1 MKKKILL
8 GVVALA
14 LVIGVA
20 VYVKTRPEP
29 ADTRFA
35 GAYALADGTLVVV
48 TPREGKVLRYR
59 MMNGEGAVLWPT
71 GDGEYEGG
79 PGWDRREPVVNHVKF
94 DSAGAGRPGFDWR
107 RADDKVVHARRID
120 LPERTSLFPSGDI
133 QLRGKLV
140 LPDAATHGPGPF
152 PAVVIVHGSE
162 SYSAVDYY
170 FDPYLYAANGF
181 AALAFD
187 KRGTGESQG
196 KYLQNFHVLSD
207 DVVAAVRWLRTQ
219 PGIDGNRIHLAGF
232 SQGGWIAPLAA
243 LKDGNIRSVLVG
255 YGVMVPVTGEDRW
268 GYFYALQQKGFGADA
283 VAAADRVNAVIEDI
297 SRSPPESLERARQ
310 HARCGRARNPGS
322 RACAAAIRM
331 LGTVADTQDA
341 VVDAA
346 HVSLVA
352 HAFAGR
358 HAVHR
363 PALRSGADDAQ
374 APDAEPV
381 DARRRGLERTDAVDA
396 ARAGEAAGG
405 RSAGAGPRLPRRR
418 SRHHQVREEDNGER
432 RYIGLE
438 PDYYPAQI
446 AWLRE
451 HSGS

>member
-14 LVIGVA
+14 LVIGVV

-59 MMNGEGAVLWPT
+59 MMNGEGAVLWPK

-79 PGWDRREPVVNHVKF
+79 PGWDRREPVVNQVKF

-170 FDPYLYAANGF
+170 SDPYLYAANGF

-187 KRGTGESQG
+187 KRGTGESGG

-297 SRSPPESLERARQ
+297 FDRHQNRWSELGSMLDAARSQPWFEGVR
-310 HARCGRARNPGS
+310 GS
-322 RACAAAIRM
+322 DSM
-331 LGTVADTQDA
+331 LGT
-341 VVDAA
+341 
-346 HVSLVA
+346 
-352 HAFAGR
+352 
-358 HAVHR
+358 
-363 PALRSGADDAQ
+363 
-374 APDAEPV
+374 
-381 DARRRGLERTDAVDA
+381 
-396 ARAGEAAGG
+396 GG
-405 RSAGAGPRLPRRR
+405 
-418 SRHHQVREEDNGER
+418 
-432 RYIGLE
+432 
-438 PDYYPAQI
+438 
-446 AWLRE
+446 
-451 HSGS
+451 